1 MTFGRG
7 PVAVGPRTGEQG
19 SGDSGA
25 MTTTTRPQPVPSA
38 ADPLDPA
45 ALDPNVQPPG
55 PGATTALPPRPFGA
69 QLRMSWW
76 KPLLII
82 TVPLLVMF
90 GGSLVFVVIAV
101 LLDQLVFG
109 ASAGAFEITPAMM
122 LATNLSLVVMA
133 PVAIALTAW
142 LAKVP
147 WRSLLSAGDGLRWR
161 RLAGYLGVFSA
172 LVLAVSA
179 VGSLLLPESMGL
191 GAGFAITGTSVA
203 FLLIAVLTTPLQA
216 AAEEL
221 AFRGAMMPAIG
232 SWVRAPRL
240 ALALGLV
247 GSSLLFGL
255 AHFSIDPWLL
265 SYYTIVGVCTA
276 AMAIISRGLEA
287 PIAFHVGNNLVLM
300 VLGALFSGGG
310 NMAIDRSVGA
320 GGPFM
325 LVFIAMDIAA
335 VLLVVWHERRSRRAL
350 HA

>member
-7 PVAVGPRTGEQG
+7 PVAEGPRTGEQG

-38 ADPLDPA
+38 ADSLDPA
-45 ALDPNVQPPG
+45 APPPDPS
-55 PGATTALPPRPFGA
+55 ATAPLPPRPFGA

-90 GGSLVFVVIAV
+90 GGSLVFVVVAV

-147 WRSLLSAGDGLRWR
+147 WRSLLSAGGGLRWR

-203 FLLIAVLTTPLQA
+203 FLVIAVLTTPLQA

-221 AFRGAMMPAIG
+221 TFRGAMMPAIG

-240 ALALGLV
+240 ALAVGLV

-300 VLGALFSGGG
+300 VLGALFSGGE

-325 LVFIAMDIAA
+325 LVFIAMDVVA
-335 VLLVVWHERRSRRAL
+335 VLLVVWHERRARRAL
-350 HA
+350 AA